1 LTGRNDDDSYRASRR
16 FARSATGFAT
26 LLADTLEPFFDEID
40 RNGLLAAK
48 AVSGTRLATVAYVM
62 KHCRSRGIGG
72 CRARN
77 RYLAPRSVVGDGS
90 QLADGTS
97 DAWRSTRLAD
107 DMQVPATTAL

>member
-1 LTGRNDDDSYRASRR
+1 MTTVTGRAVDSLAPQPASQRCLGI
-16 FARSATGFAT
+16 RSS
-26 LLADTLEPFFDEID
+26 FFDEID
-40 RNGLLAAK
+40 RNGLLAPK

-77 RYLAPRSVVGDGS
+77 RYRAPRSVVGDGS

-97 DAWRSTRLAD
+97 DAWRSRRLAD